1 MESKQVTLRK
11 HSQDMCSTLGK
22 PEMDTNYTY
31 YYVGGGGLIVLLL
44 FVAAI
49 MFKRKSAI
57 RRSNPYSRDYTGI
70 EVNRFQQFQ
79 NIFQNVRKR
88 PNGYVSSV

>member
-1 MESKQVTLRK
+1 MESKQVALRK
-11 HSQDMCSTLGK
+11 HTQDMCSTLVK
-22 PEMDTNYTY
+22 PEQAESYTY
-31 YYVGGGGLIVLLL
+31 YYVGGGGFIVLLL
-44 FVAAI
+44 LFAVY
-49 MFKRKSAI
+49 MFKKKQVV

-88 PNGYVSSV
+88 PNGYVSPV

>member
-1 MESKQVTLRK
+1 MESKQITLRK
-11 HSQDMCSTLGK
+11 HSQDMCSTLVT
-22 PEMDTNYTY
+22 PEDGAYTH

-49 MFKRKSAI
+49 MFKRKSVV
-57 RRSNPYSRDYTGI
+57 RRSNPYARDYMGI

-88 PNGYVSSV
+88 PNGYVSPV

>member
-1 MESKQVTLRK
+1 MTLRK
-11 HSQDMCSTLGK
+11 HSQDMCSTLVK
-22 PEMDTNYTY
+22 PEGGTYTH
-31 YYVGGGGLIVLLL
+31 YYVGGGGLVVLLH

-49 MFKRKSAI
+49 MFKRKSVL

-88 PNGYVSSV
+88 PNGYVSPV

>member
-1 MESKQVTLRK
+1 MESKQMTLRK
-11 HSQDMCSTLGK
+11 HSQDMCSTLGT
-22 PEMDTNYTY
+22 PEGGNYTY
-31 YYVGGGGLIVLLL
+31 YYVGGGGLVVLLL

-49 MFKRKSAI
+49 MFKRKSVV

-88 PNGYVSSV
+88 PNGYVSPV